1 MTETSIIE
9 YQGRAYD
16 FAYLEEMLSKVSEAG
31 EGATSKTQP
40 DRAAIVSHDPRKLK
54 CILDHAAQR
63 GLTVDQINPAIFA
76 ERFDIFTESK
86 WTYAV
91 ISIDDCGGIGKIF
104 DTLRQF
110 RDTYPQT
117 PVILVSSDFSK
128 DDLSSE
134 RLPLADVS
142 LKLPLVSGR
151 LQESIDAAL
160 LNNVRWQMRVQEL
173 TRSQEPV
180 VDCEDQAFDAIPIAS
195 AA

>member
-1 MTETSIIE
+1 MTEASIIE
-9 YQGRAYD
+9 YQGRSYD
-16 FAYLEEMLSKVSEAG
+16 FAYLEEMLSKVTGAG
-31 EGATSKTQP
+31 EGATCKPQP

-54 CILDHAAQR
+54 FILDHAAQR
-63 GLTVDQINPAIFA
+63 GLTVDQISPAIFA

-86 WTYAV
+86 WSYAV
-91 ISIDDCGGIGKIF
+91 ISIDDCGGIGRIF
-104 DTLRQF
+104 DTLRRF

-128 DDLSSE
+128 DDMSSE

-151 LQESIDAAL
+151 LQEAIDAAL
-160 LNNVRWQMRVQEL
+160 LNNVRWQMRIQEL
-173 TRSQEPV
+173 TRVEEPTL
-180 VDCEDQAFDAIPIAS
+180 DCEDQAYDAIPIAS

>member
-1 MTETSIIE
+1 MTEISIIE
-9 YQGRAYD
+9 YQGRTYD
-16 FAYLEEMLSKVSEAG
+16 FAYLEEMLSKVSKAA
-31 EGATSKTQP
+31 EGATHKPQP

-63 GLTVDQINPAIFA
+63 GLTVDQISPAIFA

-91 ISIDDCGGIGKIF
+91 ISVDDCGGVGKIF

-117 PVILVSSDFSK
+117 PVILVSADFSK

-173 TRSQEPV
+173 ARIEEPAL
-180 VDCEDQAFDAIPIAS
+180 DCEDQAYDAIPIAS